1 MASGTLKDT
10 QVYDL
15 LDLTHSDVSDW
26 VPESDEELD
35 LDLLLQHEADPQGS
49 SQPEPENSQQR
60 CVVYLDLDSECTF
73 I

>member
-15 LDLTHSDVSDW
+15 LDLSDSDVSDW
-26 VPESDEELD
+26 IPESDEELD
-35 LDLLLQHEADPQGS
+35 LDLQLQDEADP
-49 SQPEPENSQQR
+49 PENSQQR